1 MPTLKNPRHERFA
14 QFIALGTMSRAEAFR
29 QAGFKAKRAD
39 QGAYELVRK
48 PEIGSRIHTL
58 RQEAAQPTGHRSIQ
72 AITRQELAELLG
84 KVVMAGFSKAEIAKP
99 YEALKAAKLLAKLEG
114 YNEPDKSVHNH
125 VHLQVNAALIDE
137 LRKGYAALAERSVEV
152 CLPLPGESSV
162 GDVAPAGDCA
172 LQEEVTS
179 SS

>member
-39 QGAYELVRK
+39 QGAYELVRR
-48 PEIGSRIHTL
+48 PEIASRINTL
-58 RQEAAQPTGHRSIQ
+58 REEATQPTGHRSIQ

-84 KVVMAGFSKAEIAKP
+84 KIVRAGFSKPELAKP
-99 YEALKAAKLLAKLEG
+99 YEALKAAELLAKMQG

-125 VHLQVNAALIDE
+125 VQPASRRCADRGASLRVFGACPAECESLLAFAKWVRCSCAA
-137 LRKGYAALAERSVEV
+137 RG
-152 CLPLPGESSV
+152 
-162 GDVAPAGDCA
+162 
-172 LQEEVTS
+172 
-179 SS
+179 